1 MEIVKKPLSEL
12 RPSEKNIRK
21 HGAAQ
26 IAEFKRS
33 IKMFGVIRPIIC
45 DESGNILAGH
55 GLYEAL
61 VGMGKEEADC
71 IVMKGLSE
79 ADKYKLMLADNKI
92 YSLGI
97 DNYQSID
104 EIMKTLAL
112 DSDFDIPGYDANT
125 LDDLYGIR
133 SVEKSAVEMK
143 KPDPEV
149 FHAAEPFTPQ
159 PDPSP
164 SPSVVAARE
173 EAKAA
178 ANKYIIC
185 PYCGERIEIE

>member
-45 DESGNILAGH
+45 DENGNILAGH

-92 YSLGI
+92 YSLV
-97 DNYQSID
+97 
-104 EIMKTLAL
+104 
-112 DSDFDIPGYDANT
+112 
-125 LDDLYGIR
+125 
-133 SVEKSAVEMK
+133 SVNNQK
-143 KPDPEV
+143 
-149 FHAAEPFTPQ
+149 
-159 PDPSP
+159 
-164 SPSVVAARE
+164 
-173 EAKAA
+173 
-178 ANKYIIC
+178 IL
-185 PYCGERIEIE
+185 